1 MSTPKM
7 TYLEQ
12 IKEETNKFMAERIKH
27 NYLNPDKDLN
37 LNLTIAEAEI
47 LIGAGSMVREM
58 A

>member
-1 MSTPKM
+1 
-7 TYLEQ
+7 
-12 IKEETNKFMAERIKH
+12 MAERIKH